1 MGVQRLWCVTH
12 SPACPPMPSPR
23 HPKSRPSGVEGGQGP
38 AGVRGAEPQ
47 GQAPCRPLSP
57 LTLLLPPPVPLLWGQ
72 GVRLGG
78 GRRLRCLTRAVPLGP
93 MRLPVPWHFLGG
105 HTRGCVCPVSP
116 GAAGQ
121 WLGCPVAVGCGTL
134 GCHGSGML
142 RGPRATS
149 GPSPAP
155 QGCHR
160 ATPSPVPA
168 PCSARFPPPLLSP
181 CSGGARRA
189 RGVRAH
195 VAVGQGCGWPCNTLH
210 PPRAA
215 VGALAA
221 AGALIHTKPPPRRA
235 VCPVHAGSTAVPAGP
250 LVLPPSAAPHPES
263 VVPVV
268 PAMVIAKTVLP
279 ARAPGSCHSP
289 ATGSALTP
297 TFAACRWQAWGH
309 AGVSQPQGPWVVEK
323 WPIAHSLLL
332 LSSVSP

>member
-1 MGVQRLWCVTH
+1 MWRITH
-12 SPACPPMPSPR
+12 GPACPPMPSPR

-47 GQAPCRPLSP
+47 GQAPRRPLSP
-57 LTLLLPPPVPLLWGQ
+57 LTLLLPPPVPLPWGQ

-78 GRRLRCLTRAVPLGP
+78 GRRLRCPTRAVPLGP
-93 MRLPVPWHFLGG
+93 TRLPVPWHFWGG

-134 GCHGSGML
+134 GCRGSGML

-149 GPSPAP
+149 GPCPAP

-181 CSGGARRA
+181 CSGGAGRA

-195 VAVGQGCGWPCNTLH
+195 VAAGQGHGWPHNTPH

-215 VGALAA
+215 EGGLGLWLLQGLV
-221 AGALIHTKPPPRRA
+221 
-235 VCPVHAGSTAVPAGP
+235 STPSPLLGEQFAPCTQVARPCLRVP
-250 LVLPPSAAPHPES
+250 S
-263 VVPVV
+263 
-268 PAMVIAKTVLP
+268 
-279 ARAPGSCHSP
+279 SCHHPRHRTRSRWCP
-289 ATGSALTP
+289 W
-297 TFAACRWQAWGH
+297 CRRW
-309 AGVSQPQGPWVVEK
+309 
-323 WPIAHSLLL
+323 
-332 LSSVSP
+332 